1 MKKTHIV
8 ALMMIGVL
16 IAVIMTLS
24 SSYTTY
30 ESFATAYSESG
41 KEFQVI
47 GKLVRADEM
56 HYDPEVNP
64 NYFTF
69 FMADRDEKVKKVI
82 FKEAKPRD
90 FERSDQ
96 IVTVGKMVGD
106 EFHASKML
114 LKCPSKYKDSDP
126 NIKMSENV
134 GILN

>member
-41 KEFQVI
+41 KEYQVI
-47 GKLVRADEM
+47 GTLVRADEM
-56 HYDPEVNP
+56 HYEPEVDP
-64 NYFTF
+64 NYFSF
-69 FMADRDEKVKKVI
+69 YMADRDSDIKKVI